1 MRFTHTLPLVLAL
14 GLAACSGDSKETAA
28 TFTDPVAA
36 MDQADAAAASDNV
49 ATAQAGYEYAAANGD
64 AKLQGDALL
73 ALVNLHLDDSN
84 EEGAMAAF
92 DRLKADHADHLTGD
106 GLLKLCDAAVAAA
119 MPDAGDEMVAY
130 ALATFPD
137 LKEKLGK
144 PAAAFEAIR
153 TNGPGVDLSGLGYAG
168 D

>member
-1 MRFTHTLPLVLAL
+1 MRFTHTLPLVLVL
-14 GLAACSGDSKETAA
+14 GLAACSGDSKETTV

-36 MDQADAAAASDNV
+36 MDQADAAAASGNA
-49 ATAQAGYEYAAANGD
+49 ATAKAGYEYAAENGD

-73 ALVNLHLDDSN
+73 ALVNLHLDGGN

-92 DRLKADHADHLTGD
+92 ESLKADFAGHLTGA

-130 ALATFPD
+130 AMATFPA
-137 LKEKLGK
+137 LKDQLAK
-144 PAAAFEAIR
+144 PAGAFEAIR
-153 TNGPGVDLSGLGYAG
+153 TQGPGADLSGLGYAG